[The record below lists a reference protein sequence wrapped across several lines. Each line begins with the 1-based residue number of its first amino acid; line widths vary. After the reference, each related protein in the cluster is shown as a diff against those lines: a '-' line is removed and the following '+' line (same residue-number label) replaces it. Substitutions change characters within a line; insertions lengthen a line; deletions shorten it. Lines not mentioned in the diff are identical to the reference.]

1 MKLGERLRLIR
12 KENKLTLK
20 NLSQLANLSVPYLSD
35 MERGVVNPSIDTLQ
49 KVAKAY
55 NMTVKELIS
64 GVEELGESSNT
75 NYPAEFQSFLK
86 EYESRYKINDDWKE
100 LLLKINFRGRQ
111 PTSKTEWLELYL
123 YLKRILSL
131 QADNNE

>member
-86 EYESRYKINDDWKE
+86 EYESPYKINDDWKE

-123 YLKRILSL
+123 YLKRILSS